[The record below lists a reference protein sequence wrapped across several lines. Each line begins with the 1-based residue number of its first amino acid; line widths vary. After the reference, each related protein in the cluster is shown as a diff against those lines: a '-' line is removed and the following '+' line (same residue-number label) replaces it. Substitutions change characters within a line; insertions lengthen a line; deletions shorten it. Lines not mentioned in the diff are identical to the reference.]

1 MRLTIKTSFILLVV
15 ACACNNSSKLSLP
28 VIDFS
33 HNNLEIDSAKLIFIP
48 LETNNKCL
56 LSSIENI
63 SFYNKKIFV
72 SDVQCKEIYAFT
84 DSGHFIRQIG
94 KYGSGPGEF
103 LMAKR
108 FHIDSANQKITVVDF
123 SQSKMIDFDLESHQ
137 YLSSHK
143 ANILSDCAWLPDGY
157 MAWFDLSGY
166 NNSKRKNFYVSI
178 TDQKLKQIKYGFEA
192 NFTTGYLLSL
202 GKRFFEYEHH
212 CYIVAPFISTVY
224 EVSTDT
230 IKPAYNV
237 SFGNYAFPTSDWL
250 SNHLNNDDNYL
261 PELFKSP
268 YVCAFNLNETSDYL
282 LATFLIHGN
291 QDYYAI
297 YNKNDKHSRI
307 YINKEF
313 CHLLGINGINTII
326 GTHNDYF
333 VCSLSTA
340 LLKRT
345 HNIEQADLRNI
356 VNNLSE
362 EDNPI
367 ICMFKFK

>member
-1 MRLTIKTSFILLVV
+1 MRLTIKISFILLVV
-15 ACACNNSSKLSLP
+15 ACACNNLSKLPLP
-28 VIDFS
+28 VI
-33 HNNLEIDSAKLIFIP
+33 
-48 LETNNKCL
+48 
-56 LSSIENI
+56 
-63 SFYNKKIFV
+63 
-72 SDVQCKEIYAFT
+72 
-84 DSGHFIRQIG
+84 
-94 KYGSGPGEF
+94 
-103 LMAKR
+103 
-108 FHIDSANQKITVVDF
+108 DF

-224 EVSTDT
+224 EASTDT

-307 YINKEF
+307 YIN
-313 CHLLGINGINTII
+313 TII